1 MDLLARLSTG
11 SIPSGPA
18 RGPLEYKESSDL
30 SEGPFHTVHGFS
42 MDRSLSKGKLTDFT
56 YSKGCKMKKGPPP
69 SKGPRRTEDQPME
82 SLGKELGSTGTAGF
96 ART

>member
-1 MDLLARLSTG
+1 MECRSPDGLASGGHGALDLLARLSTG

-42 MDRSLSKGKLTDFT
+42 MDRSLSKL
-56 YSKGCKMKKGPPP
+56 
-69 SKGPRRTEDQPME
+69 R
-82 SLGKELGSTGTAGF
+82 ELVMDREAWCAAVHGVAKSWT
-96 ART
+96 